1 MMRSYRSLA
10 KKELLAQPVTSALIL
25 LAVIL
30 STMMTAVIGQ
40 SAGVLSAMRLQQAVA
55 IGGDCH
61 ASFVQMN
68 ASQVEA
74 LRQDPRLSFVGTHV
88 VVGSMELDNT
98 LILGLSDFQEDVS
111 AVYPPSPP
119 SRRAVCRRPPW
130 KSPCRRM
137 CWAIWGPEGS
147 WGRH

>member
-55 IGGDCH
+55 GT
-61 ASFVQMN
+61 STP
-68 ASQVEA
+68 A
-74 LRQDPRLSFVGTHV
+74 LFR
-88 VVGSMELDNT
+88 
-98 LILGLSDFQEDVS
+98 
-111 AVYPPSPP
+111 
-119 SRRAVCRRPPW
+119 
-130 KSPCRRM
+130 
-137 CWAIWGPEGS
+137 
-147 WGRH
+147 

>member
-55 IGGDCH
+55 IGGDRH

-68 ASQVEA
+68 AAQVEA

-88 VVGSMELDNT
+88 VVGSMKLDNT
-98 LILGLSDFQEDVS
+98 LILCLSDFQEDEIG
-111 AVYPPSPP
+111 
-119 SRRAVCRRPPW
+119 RAHV
-130 KSPCRRM
+130 
-137 CWAIWGPEGS
+137 
-147 WGRH
+147 